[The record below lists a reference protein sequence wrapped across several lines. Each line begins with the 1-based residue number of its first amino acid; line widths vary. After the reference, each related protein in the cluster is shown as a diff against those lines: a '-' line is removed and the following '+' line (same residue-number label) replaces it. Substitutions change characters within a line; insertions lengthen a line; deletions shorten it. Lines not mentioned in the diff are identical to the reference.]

1 MENEDNASQAAA
13 PGVAAAAPWH
23 LWVVGV
29 LALLFTL
36 YGGYDYYMSQ
46 IGDRAYIAAAVE
58 PFGIDADVAVEY
70 FSTFPLWA
78 DVFWAL
84 GVWSA
89 VAGSVLLLLR
99 SRFAFP
105 AYVLSL
111 VGLVV
116 SNAYSYS
123 NPIPG
128 MTDSAMTLVV
138 VAVVVIV
145 MVLLTIYAR
154 RMVAKGVLR

>member
-1 MENEDNASQAAA
+1 MEEPVGTDQ
-13 PGVAAAAPWH
+13 APWH
-23 LWVVGV
+23 LWVVGT

-46 IGDRAYIAAAVE
+46 IGNREYIAAAVE
-58 PFGIDADVAVEY
+58 PLGIDADVAVEY

-78 DVFWAL
+78 DIFWAI
-84 GVWSA
+84 GVWSG
-89 VAGSVLLLLR
+89 VAGSSLLLLR
-99 SRFAFP
+99 RRFAFH
-105 AYVLSL
+105 AYAFSL
-111 VGLVV
+111 VGLAV

-128 MTDSAMTLVV
+128 MTDSAMTLIV
-138 VAVVVIV
+138 VAVVAIV

-154 RMVAKGVLR
+154 RMASRGVLR